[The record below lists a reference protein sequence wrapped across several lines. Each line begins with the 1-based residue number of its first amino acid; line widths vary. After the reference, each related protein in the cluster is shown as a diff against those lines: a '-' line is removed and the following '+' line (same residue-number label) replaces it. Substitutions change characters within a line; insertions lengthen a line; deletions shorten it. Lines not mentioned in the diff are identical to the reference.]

1 MNVGMILEAPF
12 PPDIRVEN
20 ECRALVEAGHTIHIF
35 SVRCDNKPQ
44 YKNFAK
50 NIFVYSFK
58 LPRWLF
64 SKIRVTVLRFPF
76 YNFLWLNY
84 LRKIV
89 RDLNLDAIH
98 VHDLPLAKVGR
109 IIAKEQSIP
118 LILDLHE
125 NYPAALKIWKHSK
138 KNLGRYFLSPERW
151 AKYEREAVREADRVI
166 VVIEEAMERFFAKE
180 FDANKFAVVSNTVN
194 LDSFVVHEG
203 VARKNNPQTDLVIT
217 YVGGFGPHRGLR
229 LAIMAMPKILQTIN
243 RAKLVLV
250 GDGNDKKELQKLA
263 SNYDLEGKVVFTGW
277 VPMNDVPKYID
288 KCDVGIIP
296 HFSSE
301 HTETTIPHKL
311 FQYMYLQ
318 KVVVVSNCRPLER
331 IVSET
336 QAGLVFNSG
345 DETDLADAII
355 KLYENEHLRTRMGEN
370 GKMAVLR
377 KYNWQS
383 TSIKL
388 IHLYESLSG
397 GNESK

>member
-1 MNVGMILEAPF
+1 
-12 PPDIRVEN
+12 
-20 ECRALVEAGHTIHIF
+20 
-35 SVRCDNKPQ
+35 
-44 YKNFAK
+44 
-50 NIFVYSFK
+50 
-58 LPRWLF
+58 
-64 SKIRVTVLRFPF
+64 
-76 YNFLWLNY
+76 
-84 LRKIV
+84 
-89 RDLNLDAIH
+89 
-98 VHDLPLAKVGR
+98 
-109 IIAKEQSIP
+109 
-118 LILDLHE
+118 
-125 NYPAALKIWKHSK
+125 
-138 KNLGRYFLSPERW
+138 
-151 AKYEREAVREADRVI
+151 
-166 VVIEEAMERFFAKE
+166 
-180 FDANKFAVVSNTVN
+180 
-194 LDSFVVHEG
+194 
-203 VARKNNPQTDLVIT
+203 
-217 YVGGFGPHRGLR
+217 
-229 LAIMAMPKILQTIN
+229 MAMPKILQTIN